1 MVCWWHVAGVE
12 RTSLLCWTWTTCCQ
26 RRLQTGNVSSLTYR
40 ASTGDSP
47 PLIGHAQLP
56 MTSRLVRSKWPI
68 LSASFCVIRY
78 DIEVGWYIENITDIS
93 PISIYWY
100 RYHISTLNIGFF
112 RYIDI
117 ASGTSEISIFF
128 EYFVWVSYTSLHLQ
142 LYEYPSLHLV
152 TSLLVRNRS

>member
-40 ASTGDSP
+40 ASTGDLP

-56 MTSRLVRSKWPI
+56 MTSRLVRSKWPM

-112 RYIDI
+112 FD
-117 ASGTSEISIFF
+117 ISISHRGQVKYRYFLDILSYFF
-128 EYFVWVSYTSLHLQ
+128 RLFNVNLKTDNCMSIRRYTSLHL
-142 LYEYPSLHLV
+142 Y
-152 TSLLVRNRS
+152 